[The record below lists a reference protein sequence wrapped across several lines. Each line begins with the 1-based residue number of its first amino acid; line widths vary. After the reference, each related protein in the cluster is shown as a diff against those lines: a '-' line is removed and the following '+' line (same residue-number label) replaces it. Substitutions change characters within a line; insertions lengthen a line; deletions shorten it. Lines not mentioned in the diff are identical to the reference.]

1 MSDRR
6 KRVFKRPQGPDT
18 TPQDVDEEVRFHI
31 EKKVEWLMAGGLE
44 EAEARREAL
53 RRFGDMEEV
62 KAAMTREQRAGARN
76 GITGQFWDR
85 MRHDIRFAVRQLIRD
100 PGFTLVTVLT
110 LALGIGSTTAIFSVV
125 DGVLLRPLPFPEPER

>member
-1 MSDRR
+1 
-6 KRVFKRPQGPDT
+6 
-18 TPQDVDEEVRFHI
+18 
-31 EKKVEWLMAGGLE
+31 MAGGLE
-44 EAEARREAL
+44 EAEARREVL

-125 DGVLLRPLPFPEPER
+125 DGVLLRPLPFPEPHER

>member
-85 MRHDIRFAVRQLIRD
+85 MRARHPLRGASVDQGSGIHPSDGPDTGSGDRVYDGNLLGRRRCPPPPPSL
-100 PGFTLVTVLT
+100 PGT
-110 LALGIGSTTAIFSVV
+110 
-125 DGVLLRPLPFPEPER
+125 